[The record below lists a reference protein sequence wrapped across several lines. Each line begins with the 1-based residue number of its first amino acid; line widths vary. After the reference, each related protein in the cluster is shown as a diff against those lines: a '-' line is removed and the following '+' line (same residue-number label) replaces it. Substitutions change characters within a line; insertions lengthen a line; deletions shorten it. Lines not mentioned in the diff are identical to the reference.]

1 MHVLFLSDN
10 FPPEMNAPASR
21 LHEHARR
28 WVEAGH
34 RVTVITCAPNFPG
47 GKVFEGYENR
57 WCTRE
62 EVDGIEVVRV
72 KTFIVAN
79 RGFLLRTLDYLSF
92 MVAAFVAGLFQNRP
106 DVVVATSPQ
115 FFAACGG
122 WALAAVRRLPFVFE
136 LRDIWPASL
145 EAVGASKNRLLIRF
159 FERIELFL
167 YRRARA
173 IIAVTRSFKE
183 ELVHRGIDGDKIHVV
198 TNGVDLTRYT
208 PQQRDP
214 ALAREM
220 GVDGKFVVGYVGTH
234 GMAHALDNCLA
245 AAEQLRGRTNVH
257 LLFVGDGAA
266 REALLEQKE
275 RLRLDNVTLHPPMP
289 KEQMP
294 AIWGLCDV
302 ALVHLRD
309 APLFETVI
317 PSKLFEAMGMG
328 LPVVIACPEGEATS
342 IVRATGCGRVVAPED
357 PNALATCLEFLSK
370 GPAMMRTLRE
380 RSLAAAPRYSRDQ
393 LAGEMMGHLLV
404 AAGLPP
410 ERTEE
415 RPHVAPPDRAA
426 AA

>member
-10 FPPEMNAPASR
+10 FPPETNAPASR
-21 LHEHARR
+21 LHEHAKR

-47 GKVFEGYENR
+47 GRVFDGYENR
-57 WCTRE
+57 WHSRE
-62 EVDGIEVVRV
+62 QVDGIEVVRV

-92 MVAAFVAGLFQNRP
+92 MVAAFVAGLFQKRP

-145 EAVGASKNRLLIRF
+145 EAVGASRSRPLIRF

-167 YRRARA
+167 YRRAKA
-173 IIAVTRSFKE
+173 IIAVTRAFKE
-183 ELVHRGIDGDKIHVV
+183 ELVARGVDASKIHVV
-198 TNGVDLTRYT
+198 TNGVDQARYT
-208 PQQRDP
+208 PQKRDP
-214 ALAREM
+214 ELARAM
-220 GVDGKFVVGYVGTH
+220 GIEGKFVVGYVGTH
-234 GMAHALDNCLA
+234 GMAHALENCLA
-245 AAEQLRGRTNVH
+245 AAERLGRRSNVH

-266 REALLEQKE
+266 REALVEQKE
-275 RLRLDNVTLHPPMP
+275 RLRLDNVTLHPPLA
-289 KEQMP
+289 KERMP

-328 LPVVIACPEGEATS
+328 LPVVIACPEGEATG
-342 IVRATGCGRVVAPED
+342 IVRATGCGRVVPPED
-357 PNALATCLEFLSK
+357 PDALATCLDWLSK
-370 GPAMMRTLRE
+370 DPATMRRLRE
-380 RSLAAAPRYSRDQ
+380 RSLAAAMLYGRDR
-393 LAGEMMGHLLV
+393 LASEMLEHLV
-404 AAGLPP
+404 AAAGL
-410 ERTEE
+410 
-415 RPHVAPPDRAA
+415 APAKRLAAAPRNRAA
-426 AA
+426 A